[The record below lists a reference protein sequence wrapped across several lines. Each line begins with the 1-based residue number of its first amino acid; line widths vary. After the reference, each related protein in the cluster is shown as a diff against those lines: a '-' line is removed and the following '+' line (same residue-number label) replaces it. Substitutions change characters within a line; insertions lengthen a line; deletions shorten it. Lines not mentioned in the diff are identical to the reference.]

1 MDIKKL
7 QEPLKA
13 EQIEFRVQSVV
24 SGWKA
29 VIILAYKNA
38 RVDMERLDEAVW
50 PMRRKREHT
59 RDNKNCIVSIWDEE
73 TKQRISKE
81 DTGTESNTEKEKGLA
96 SDSFKRAC
104 FNWGIGR
111 ELYDFPFIYINTVPG
126 ETEEY
131 QGKRKTTNK
140 FMKDWKRTVDHTNWI
155 KVTAKDKTG
164 KVRFWDGVA
173 DVPEEPKKE
182 NNIQKIREYVSKN
195 MDLKTVEPEQ
205 AKKQAEE
212 FISEKIGAYFCFEW
226 LTEELAKDIYF
237 KLLNGK
243 TNS

>member
-1 MDIKKL
+1 MFETKFLYLFIAMDIKKL

-24 SGWKA
+24 SEGKA

-38 RVDMERLDEAVW
+38 RIDMERLDEAVW
-50 PMRRKREHT
+50 PMRWKREHT

-126 ETEEY
+126 ETEQY
-131 QGKRKTTNK
+131 QNKWKTTNK

-155 KVTAKDKTG
+155 KVTAVDKSG
-164 KVRFWDGVA
+164 KIRFWDSMP
-173 DVPEEPKKE
+173 DEPKKPQYTKE
-182 NNIQKIREYVSKN
+182 NHETLKQSVVEWKITFTDANNAIDTIKLKYELSKE
-195 MDLKTVEPEQ
+195 M
-205 AKKQAEE
+205 
-212 FISEKIGAYFCFEW
+212 
-226 LTEELAKDIYF
+226 EELVLSMF
-237 KLLNGK
+237 K
-243 TNS
+243 

>member
-24 SGWKA
+24 SDGKA

-73 TKQRISKE
+73 TKQWISKE
-81 DTGTESNTEKEKGLA
+81 DTGTESTTEKEKGLA

-111 ELYDFPFIYINTVPG
+111 ELYDFPFIYINTVTG
-126 ETEEY
+126 ETKQD
-131 QGKRKTTNK
+131 QGKWKTTNK
-140 FMKDWKRTVDHTNWI
+140 LMKDWKRTVDHTNWI
-155 KVTAKDKTG
+155 SVTARDKTG
-164 KVRFWDGVA
+164 KVRFWDGAV
-173 DVPEEPKKE
+173 DVPETPKTQDDDKPRFNDSNFDNLVDAIWDGKVSYATGDE
-182 NNIQKIREYVSKN
+182 ALQVIKAKYKVSKK
-195 MDLKTVEPEQ
+195 MQETVL
-205 AKKQAEE
+205 
-212 FISEKIGAYFCFEW
+212 AYF
-226 LTEELAKDIYF
+226 K
-237 KLLNGK
+237 
-243 TNS
+243 